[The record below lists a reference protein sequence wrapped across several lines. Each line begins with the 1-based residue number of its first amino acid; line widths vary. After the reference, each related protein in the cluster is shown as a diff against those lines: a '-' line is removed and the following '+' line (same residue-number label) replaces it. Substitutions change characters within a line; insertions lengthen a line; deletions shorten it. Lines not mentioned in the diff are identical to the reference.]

1 MTHDPSTDRL
11 VDLPAATPAG
21 LEQARAIYEAGFPA
35 AVRAPFSDLL
45 GAHPAERTQL
55 LLDGTGEVIG
65 LTLVRDLGDTRW
77 TFLRY
82 FVVTAERRGSGIGG
96 RLWAALCRDLADR
109 SQELL
114 LFDVEDPADP
124 AATAHETVE
133 RHRRV
138 TFYRRLGA
146 ELVDFAA
153 YEPPHHGEPGSQAL
167 PLRLMAARLD
177 VNGGSSPPR
186 LLGAEAER
194 AVESVLRHRYGV
206 D

>member
-1 MTHDPSTDRL
+1 MTHDSSTDRL
-11 VDLPAATPAG
+11 IGLPAATPAG

-45 GAHPAERTQL
+45 AGHPGERTEL
-55 LLDGTGEVIG
+55 LLDSDGEVVG
-65 LTLVRDLGDTRW
+65 LTLVRDLADTGW

-82 FVVTAERRGSGIGG
+82 FVVTAERRGSGVGG
-96 RLWAALCRDLADR
+96 RLWTALCRDLADR
-109 SQELL
+109 GQELL

-124 AATAHETVE
+124 TATTHETVE

-153 YEPPHHGEPGSQAL
+153 YEPPHHGEPGTQAL

-186 LLGAEAER
+186 LLPADAER
-194 AVESVLRHRYGV
+194 VVADVLRHRYGV
-206 D
+206 G

>member
-1 MTHDPSTDRL
+1 MTHAPRTESL
-11 VDLPAATPAG
+11 IGLPDATPAG

-35 AVRAPFSDLL
+35 AVRAPFGDLL

-55 LLDGTGEVIG
+55 LLDPTGAVLG

-77 TFLRY
+77 SFLRY
-82 FVVTAERRGSGIGG
+82 FVVTAERRGEGVGG
-96 RLWAALCRDLADR
+96 RLWGALCGDLAGR
-109 SQELL
+109 GQELL

-124 AATAHETVE
+124 AATSHEAVE

-153 YEPPHHGEPGSQAL
+153 YEPPHHGEPGTERL

-186 LLGAEAER
+186 LLSTDAER
-194 AVESVLRHRYGV
+194 AVESVLLHRYGV
-206 D
+206 G